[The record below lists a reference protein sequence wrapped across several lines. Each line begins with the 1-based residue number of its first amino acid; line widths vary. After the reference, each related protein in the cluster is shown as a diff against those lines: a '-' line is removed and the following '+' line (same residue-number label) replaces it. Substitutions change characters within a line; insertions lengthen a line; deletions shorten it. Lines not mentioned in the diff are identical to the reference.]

1 MKIRIKIREGVKR
14 IMTRDER
21 RYYGSMISLV
31 CILIIAIIF
40 LGINVYDKN
49 KNPDEAI
56 AADKTVNT
64 ENEEYVSEEVAGD
77 VITADVPKE
86 LSELLERNPEVKEFV
101 EAYPDRAQYM
111 GDIDISDDYV
121 KGEIPFFLQWDKRWG
136 YQTYGDGIM
145 ALEGC
150 GPTCLSMVLVG
161 LTGDTKYN
169 PKYVADYSY
178 DNGFYADGSSKW
190 ELMTYGAQKLG
201 LTVKELPLWKNS
213 IDQEL
218 KNGNP
223 VICIMGPGDFTDDGH
238 FIVITDVDSEG
249 VYTLHDP
256 NSRLKSEKK
265 WSYEEL
271 KEQIKNIW
279 AYSI

>member
-1 MKIRIKIREGVKR
+1 
-14 IMTRDER
+14 MTRDER

-56 AADKTVNT
+56 AADIMSNMDDAEK
-64 ENEEYVSEEVAGD
+64 VSEEVAGD
-77 VITADVPKE
+77 LITAEIPNE

-101 EAYPDRAQYM
+101 ESYPDRERYM
-111 GDIDISDDYV
+111 GDIDISQDYK
-121 KGEIPFFLQWDKRWG
+121 KGEIPLFIQWDKRWG

-150 GPTCLSMVLVG
+150 GPTCLSMVAVG
-161 LTGDTKYN
+161 LIGDTKYN
-169 PKYVADYSY
+169 PKYIADFSY
-178 DNGFYADGSSKW
+178 ENGFYADGSSKW

-201 LTVKELPLWKNS
+201 LEVKELPLWKNS

-218 KNGNP
+218 RDGNP
-223 VICIMGPGDFTDDGH
+223 IICIMGPGDFTDDGH
-238 FIVITDVDSEG
+238 FIVITDVDDEDM
-249 VYTLHDP
+249 YTLNDP
-256 NSRLKSEKK
+256 NSRIKSEKK
-265 WSYEEL
+265 WSYDEL

-279 AYSI
+279 AYSVKK